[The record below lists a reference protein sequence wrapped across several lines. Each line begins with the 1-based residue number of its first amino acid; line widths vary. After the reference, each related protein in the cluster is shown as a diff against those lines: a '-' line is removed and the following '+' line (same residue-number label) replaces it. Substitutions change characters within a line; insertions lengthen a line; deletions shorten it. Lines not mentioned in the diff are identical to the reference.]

1 VQVLLTLSGGIFVP
15 PGLRDAKIK
24 SDEPRRESRCQSNRL
39 ESIIATDALTFK
51 TKRSVLREIGI
62 DASSTKDP

>member
-1 VQVLLTLSGGIFVP
+1 VQVLLTLSGDIFVP

-24 SDEPRRESRCQSNRL
+24 SDEARLGPSRQSNRL

-51 TKRSVLREIGI
+51 TKRSVLRKIGI